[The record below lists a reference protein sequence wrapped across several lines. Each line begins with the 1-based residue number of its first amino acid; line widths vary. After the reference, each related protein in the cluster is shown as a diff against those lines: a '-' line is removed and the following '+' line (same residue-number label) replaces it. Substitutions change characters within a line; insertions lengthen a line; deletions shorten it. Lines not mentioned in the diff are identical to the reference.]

1 MQSAERS
8 AGQQADTGTLGT
20 DRLGDLD
27 GDAGAALVAG
37 AMGVRADVGVR
48 DEELLEQVAVGAVDL
63 DAVGDTRYQ
72 PPKSLEG
79 STISADDIRRRQ
91 PFCGADKKSPAG

>member
-1 MQSAERS
+1 MRGEC
-8 AGQQADTGTLGT
+8 
-20 DRLGDLD
+20 
-27 GDAGAALVAG
+27 AARKLRTA
-37 AMGVRADVGVR
+37 AAAAIGVGADVGAR
-48 DEELLEQVAVGAVDL
+48 GQELPGQVAVGAVDP

-79 STISADDIRRRQ
+79 LTISAVGIRRSQ

>member
-1 MQSAERS
+1 VAASGPVSGIARGILWPR
-8 AGQQADTGTLGT
+8 GQ
-20 DRLGDLD
+20 
-27 GDAGAALVAG
+27 
-37 AMGVRADVGVR
+37 
-48 DEELLEQVAVGAVDL
+48 ELPEKVAVGAVDL

-79 STISADDIRRRQ
+79 STISAVDIRRRQ